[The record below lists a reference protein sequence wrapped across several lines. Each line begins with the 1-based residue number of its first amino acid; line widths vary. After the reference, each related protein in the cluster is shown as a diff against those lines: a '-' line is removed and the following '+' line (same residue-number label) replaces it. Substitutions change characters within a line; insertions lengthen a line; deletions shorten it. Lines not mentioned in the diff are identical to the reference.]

1 MNKLY
6 DINSSFRLNGI
17 ALSPKF
23 ISIMNKEVLYLS
35 QKGFFYNIPWAEFKT
50 TNFVD
55 LNRPI

>member
-35 QKGFFYNIPWAEFKT
+35 QKGFFYNIPWAKS
-50 TNFVD
+50 
-55 LNRPI
+55 LKPQIL